1 MWQGER
7 EMKLAGIVCLLM
19 LFALLFKAGG
29 GCHSQ
34 SSEAGSSA
42 AGTNSLR

>member
-7 EMKLAGIVCLLM
+7 GMKLAGIVCLLL

-34 SSEAGSSA
+34 SPQAGSSA
-42 AGTNSLR
+42 TGMSSLR